1 MRIHLIRHGQTHW
14 NKERRIQGQSEST
27 LNDEGRQQASAL
39 RPILQHFEISKVYCS
54 SSVRTRE
61 TAALLFEDKNIEIE
75 YRDELREIFLGPWEG
90 FLQTETKEKY
100 PESFKDF
107 WHFPHRFTLTGAE
120 TFAQVQARG
129 LAEVQRIRQEA
140 AGEDV
145 AVVSHGVLI
154 KSILCQLEGRPLEH
168 LWEPPE
174 MHNCSHS
181 IIEIDTKQGSTPQII
196 QYAGALQ

>member
-14 NKERRIQGQSEST
+14 NKERRVQGQSEST
-27 LNDEGRQQASAL
+27 LNEEGRQQAIAL
-39 RPILQHFEISKVYCS
+39 RPILNHFAISKVYCS
-54 SSVRTRE
+54 SSIRTRE
-61 TAALLFEDKNIEIE
+61 TAALLFENSDVDIE
-75 YRDELREIFLGPWEG
+75 YRDELREILLGSWEG
-90 FLQTETKEKY
+90 LLQAETKEKY
-100 PESFKDF
+100 PECFKNF

-129 LAEVQRIRQEA
+129 LAELQRIRQEV

-154 KSILCQLEGRPLEH
+154 KSILCQLAGRPLER

-181 IIEIDTKQGSTPQII
+181 IIEIDTKRGSAPQII
-196 QYAGALQ
+196 QYAGTVQ